1 MSNAPTRPRFDKHR
15 DLVLEA
21 KKGTHAARQRW
32 PEGGGANGPN
42 VATWCYRWVST
53 LPTAGPLSM
62 LCLPAWPI
70 QT

>member
-32 PEGGGANGPN
+32 PEGGGGERAERGDL
-42 VATWCYRWVST
+42 V
-53 LPTAGPLSM
+53 LPLG
-62 LCLPAWPI
+62 
-70 QT
+70 